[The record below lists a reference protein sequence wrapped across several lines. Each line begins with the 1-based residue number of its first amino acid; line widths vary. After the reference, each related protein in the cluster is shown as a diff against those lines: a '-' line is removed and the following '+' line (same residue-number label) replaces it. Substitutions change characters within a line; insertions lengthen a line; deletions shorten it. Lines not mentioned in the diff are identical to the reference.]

1 MAKQFVWVSTVGAFL
16 ATAYACSSPEGS
28 PPRGVLEPDA
38 LGGKPAVNAARP
50 VIKPI
55 MNSTASGGTGGS
67 VMASVPPASG
77 GMPPDYSGSTKDV
90 SGYNTGDQGCN
101 PDDGCAGS
109 MIVGAPGTVLR
120 EVWNDIPHVGFQG
133 NTSSIAALTSRMY
146 SPDFPDHPNFSDQLM
161 TGLLAHAP
169 GNPLQPTDWAE
180 NYGQRIRG
188 FIKAPE
194 TGVYVFW
201 LDSDNSAQLWLSLS
215 TPDKARP
222 IAVVDDY
229 SPANSFLLP
238 GQKSGPIP
246 LTEGK
251 YYYIDIFHKEGGGND
266 FCEVRWAKP
275 SDPQGKPGHTYFVVP
290 PSVLYSA
297 VPGVDMGTGG
307 TGGVAATG
315 GAPSAGGNSA
325 GGAGGSSGSATGG
338 AGGTNGQAGANGGGM
353 SGQAGMSGNGGVG
366 G

>member
-1 MAKQFVWVSTVGAFL
+1 MVT
-16 ATAYACSSPEGS
+16 
-28 PPRGVLEPDA
+28 
-38 LGGKPAVNAARP
+38 
-50 VIKPI
+50 PI
-55 MNSTASGGTGGS
+55 MGQTASGGMGGS
-67 VMASVPPASG
+67 GMAPVPPASG
-77 GMPPDYSGSTKDV
+77 GMMMDYSGSTKDV

-120 EVWNDIPHVGFQG
+120 ELWTDIPHAGFQG
-133 NTSSIAALTSRMY
+133 NSSSVAALTSLKY
-146 SPDFPDHPNFSDQLM
+146 SPDFPDHPNSSDQLM
-161 TGLLAHAP
+161 AGLLAYAP
-169 GNPLQPTDWAE
+169 GNPLQPVDWGE

-251 YYYIDIFHKEGGGND
+251 YYYIDIYHKEGSGND

-290 PSVLYSA
+290 PSVLYTA

-307 TGGVAATG
+307 MAATG
-315 GAPSAGGNSA
+315 GGPSTTGGAN
-325 GGAGGSSGSATGG
+325 GAGGSGGGGANSGGSTA
-338 AGGTNGQAGANGGGM
+338 AGGTLGQAGANGGGM
-353 SGQAGMSGNGGVG
+353 SGQAGMSGNGGAG